1 MKLNLRFLFFIVLI
15 IVPLLGLH
23 SQTDKFKLE
32 GVWVVDNYKFMNIS
46 AMDDTI
52 ATQWL
57 GKKAVIKEQ
66 LYFEYSKIS
75 NYSDVFKNNN
85 FCNFRTDQMR
95 EKILTEKYFL
105 DNYPKMSSR
114 QLGINQNQIIVIH
127 TKCTGTP
134 FAEIVILTD
143 KQIMICWD
151 GTFFFLRRQH

>member
-1 MKLNLRFLFFIVLI
+1 MKLNLRLLFSIALI
-15 IVPLLGLH
+15 ILSFSGLR
-23 SQTDKFKLE
+23 SQTDKFILE
-32 GVWVVDNYKFMNIS
+32 GVWVVDNYKFMDIS
-46 AMDDTI
+46 AMDDSI

-75 NYSDVFKNNN
+75 NYRDIFKDNN
-85 FCNFRTDQMR
+85 FCNFRTHQMR

-114 QLGINQNQIIVIH
+114 QLGINQNKITVIY

-134 FAEIVILTD
+134 FSEIVILTD

-151 GTFFFLRRQH
+151 GTFFFLGRQK